1 MKKRVLIRSLIGGA
15 ISTAILATGC
25 ASRPQDLEL
34 EKLVYAVTCNNLQ
47 GVEEVL
53 ESGKDV
59 DLSNSDTLVGWY
71 EGWTYFGEDNHT
83 PLAIALTSNYTDSKV
98 TEALIRSGAPLDNCG
113 EEYTY
118 LNHAICNEPYEV
130 CKALVECGAPVNG
143 GKETPLGSLF
153 CFASPDMADLE
164 ERARL
169 LVRAGARIDKRA
181 MKACL
186 ENRWKYLYADKVLS
200 WLERQGEE
208 TGLEPEL
215 EAAIRGDDRTLRR
228 LVKEGRIKDKKEV
241 LMFAAA
247 YCDSET
253 LRQMERAGYNFSI
266 VDETS
271 GSGMDLLQIASLR
284 NGEESVRFLLEK
296 GLDGTQM
303 SEAEY
308 QAITYAAIGG
318 NERTLRLL
326 LEQGYTY
333 QRIGVEPYEDEQ
345 YDQDSLDENED
356 DGELI
361 STWEEAC
368 RLGSAASVK
377 ILLKLGYEPTEE
389 ERRCGYLTYHDGV
402 FNELLKQEI
411 PYGKDYLKWL
421 ADVGSFTN
429 LEEHVKTLLDQGADV
444 SPETLRAAAECR
456 DRDLVKTML
465 EKGAAGT
472 PEEGESPLET
482 AVSIG
487 DFEIVKLLV
496 EAGADVNQETTLDG
510 VPSTL
515 MHIAAESASADVL
528 KYLIEK
534 GGKVDGKD
542 GEGRRPYDY
551 AKEVKLEENM
561 KLLREH

>member
-1 MKKRVLIRSLIGGA
+1 MKKQSLAKGLIGGM
-15 ISTAILATGC
+15 IGTMLLTVGC
-25 ASRPQDLEL
+25 SPKSQEPRL
-34 EKLVYAVTCNNLQ
+34 EKLAYAITCNNLQ
-47 GVEEVL
+47 GVKEVL

-59 DLSNSDTLVGWY
+59 DLSNSDTIVGKN
-71 EGWTYFGEDNHT
+71 EGWTYFGEDNRT
-83 PLAIALTSNYTDSKV
+83 PLAIALTSDYTDGEV
-98 TEALIRSGAPLDNCG
+98 TEALIRAGAPLDNCG

-118 LNHAICNEPYEV
+118 LNHAIRNEPYEV
-130 CKALVECGAPVNG
+130 CKALVERSAPVNG
-143 GKETPLGSLF
+143 GKETPLESLL

-164 ERARL
+164 ERAKL

-208 TGLEPEL
+208 TGLEPGL
-215 EAAIRGDDRTLRR
+215 EAAIKGDDQTLSR
-228 LVKEGRIKDKKEV
+228 LVKEDRIKNKDKV
-241 LMFAAA
+241 LLFAAA
-247 YCDSET
+247 NCGSAT
-253 LRQMERAGYNFSI
+253 LRQMERAEYDFSI

-296 GLDGTQM
+296 GLDGNRM
-303 SEAEY
+303 SENEY

-318 NERTLRLL
+318 NEPALRLL

-333 QRIGVEPYEDEQ
+333 QRNGVEPYEDEQ
-345 YDQDSLDENED
+345 DDQDSLDEDED
-356 DGELI
+356 DGGLI
-361 STWEEAC
+361 STWEGAC
-368 RLGSAASVK
+368 QLGTAASVK
-377 ILLKLGYEPTEE
+377 MLVKLGYEPTEE

-411 PYGKDYLKWL
+411 PYGQDYLKWL
-421 ADVGSFTN
+421 ADVGTFVN
-429 LEEHVKTLLDQGADV
+429 LEDHVRTLLDRGAEV
-444 SPETLRAAAECR
+444 SPETLRAAVECR
-456 DRDLVKTML
+456 DHDLVKTML

-472 PEEGESPLET
+472 PEEGETPLET

-487 DFEIVKLLV
+487 DFESVKLLV

-510 VPSTL
+510 VSRTI
-515 MHIAAESASADVL
+515 MHIAAESPSADIL
-528 KYLIEK
+528 EYLIEN

-542 GEGRRPYDY
+542 GEGRTPYDY

-561 KLLREH
+561 KLLKAH